1 MSAPCIQLE
10 RLEKDLHE
18 LARFG
23 RHPGGSGI
31 TRPGLT
37 DVDMEARRW
46 LMGRMEEEE
55 MATRMDGVANVI
67 GRYGPAD
74 GPAVVIGSHTDTV
87 PNGGMFDGALGVLA
101 GLECIRVIR
110 ENGIELAHPVEVI
123 STSEEEGR
131 FGGMLGAQA
140 LAGDLTP
147 DWIESAQTAEGESLL
162 DAFKA
167 QNLDVAGAI
176 RSARRPGDIRAFLE
190 LHIEQGPVLE
200 AENTS
205 IGVVDG
211 ISGVFKWMVRLIGKA
226 DHAGTAPMNLRS
238 DAFMG
243 LADFAHEISRIIE
256 EEGTDRSRLTIG
268 KVDLKPGFAHTVPGE
283 VDFTI
288 VGRDTD
294 EEVMQQLA
302 AACQR
307 VLSAIARR
315 HRLKFE
321 YEERSWL
328 APQNCDPD
336 VIEAFSRSCDE
347 LGIDYRVMDSGAGHD
362 VQFFARI
369 APSGLIFVPSVN
381 GVSHAPDEWTHR
393 HDIEN
398 GANVLLQTLLHFA
411 R

>member
-1 MSAPCIQLE
+1 MPDVRIQLD
-10 RLEKDLHE
+10 RLEQDLHD

-23 RHPGGSGI
+23 RNPDGRGI

-37 DVDMEARRW
+37 QVDMDARLW
-46 LMGRMEEEE
+46 LKQRMEELG
-55 MATRMDGVANVI
+55 MNVRIDGVANVI
-67 GRYGPAD
+67 GRLGPDEGA
-74 GPAVVIGSHTDTV
+74 AVMVGSHTDTV
-87 PNGGMFDGALGVLA
+87 PNGGMFDGSLGVLA

-110 ENGIELAHPVEVI
+110 DEGIELRHPVELV

-140 LAGDLTP
+140 LVGDLTP
-147 DWIESAQTAEGESLL
+147 DWIESARTADGERLI
-162 DAFKA
+162 DAMTDLG
-167 QNLDVAGAI
+167 LDVPGAI
-176 RSARRPGDIRAFLE
+176 RSALNPGSIRAFLE

-200 AENTS
+200 AEGVS
-205 IGVVDG
+205 IGVVDC

-243 LADFAHEISRIIE
+243 LADFAHELGRIIE
-256 EEGTDRSRLTIG
+256 EEGTERSRLTIG

-294 EEVMQQLA
+294 EEVMRQLA
-302 AACQR
+302 SACQR

-315 HRLKFE
+315 HRLRFE

-328 APQNCDPD
+328 SPQNCGPE
-336 VIEAFSRSCDE
+336 VIEAFAASCRRLD
-347 LGIDYRVMDSGAGHD
+347 IDHKVMDSGAGHD
-362 VQFFARI
+362 VQFFAKA
-369 APSGLIFVPSVN
+369 APAGLIFVPSVN
-381 GVSHAPDEWTHR
+381 GVSHAPDEFTQR
-393 HDIEN
+393 HDLEN
-398 GANVLLQTLLHFA
+398 GANVLLHTLLHFA
-411 R
+411 G